1 MNYIDLSGNKIT
13 GTQEIALVGLLK
25 GYYFPNHKWR
35 WGMCQFGKAADYGV
49 EIMGISNF

>member
-13 GTQEIALVGLLK
+13 GTQEITLSGLLK

-35 WGMCQFGKAADYGV
+35 WVMCLLAKAADYGV
-49 EIMGISNF
+49 EIMGFNNF